1 MYHFLS
7 SILAKTTIANLLSLL
22 EERGY
27 KQVIKSKTR
36 QTETSII
43 TQETFFDLTNS
54 LTDVKLSEEE
64 LAKFRLC
71 VQLTPK
77 FPHLFTLKL
86 LTILISEVELKH
98 HQQEK

>member
-1 MYHFLS
+1 VYHFFT
-7 SILAKTTIANLLSLL
+7 SILAKTTIANFLSLL

-43 TQETFFDLTNS
+43 TQDVFFELTS
-54 LTDVKLSEEE
+54 ALTDVKLSETE
-64 LAKFRLC
+64 LAQLRQC

-77 FPHLFTLKL
+77 FSHLFTLKL
-86 LTILISEVELKH
+86 LTILISEVEL
-98 HQQEK
+98 QQQQ